1 MVLST
6 LSLTNLRLFAVA
18 AAARSALWMLFSMLP
33 AALVLSSTLVPLAVS
48 AAAFII
54 TKTYKNITRV
64 ASYVVSTFHVPL
76 FTIAIAFLSRSILML
91 AFAVLVVAVQCIWG
105 IAVQT
110 SELSYSYF
118 STKEEY
124 KYEFNFDDQQH
135 VSIFSFFL
143 ELFTGPATTATDWA
157 FQCYVALIQFLILRW
172 GWPIIN
178 PAAQP
183 PLILVLDM
191 DECLLHTQ
199 FLDDPEEAARCAT
212 QVRNMRQEFDY
223 DGFQPVDSYIVRRP
237 TGDRV
242 RVYVR
247 PGLKHFLLWAKTRGY
262 ETYIFTASK
271 ETSYAV
277 PVLDGL
283 EAFIGEGP
291 LFAGRFYRQHCMYDE
306 DLGAYVKDL
315 SQLPISLPLQQTVLV
330 DNNPVSFYAN
340 PENGILVNNFY
351 QDPRDNTL
359 EAVQDLLLQLEV
371 SQDVRPVLGERFQ
384 LKTALKADC
393 PFLEEQATVMQFAD
407 SFELDTTIDAEE
419 DIAADS
425 SRVEPR
431 RSPRLAEFP
440 RHSYVGMA

>member
-6 LSLTNLRLFAVA
+6 LSLTTLGLFAVA
-18 AAARSALWMLFSMLP
+18 AASRSALWMLFLMLP
-33 AALVLSSTLVPLAVS
+33 AVLVLSSTFVPLVVS

-64 ASYVVSTFHVPL
+64 VSYVVSTFHVPL
-76 FTIAIAFLSRSILML
+76 FAIAIAFLSRSILML
-91 AFAVLVVAVQCIWG
+91 AFAVLVVAAQCIWG

-118 STKEEY
+118 LTEEEY
-124 KYEFNFDDQQH
+124 EYEFDDQQH
-135 VSIFSFFL
+135 VSILSFFV
-143 ELFTGPATTATDWA
+143 ELFTGAAAATADWA
-157 FQCYVALIQFLILRW
+157 IQCYVALIQFLLLRW
-172 GWPIIN
+172 GWPNIN
-178 PAAQP
+178 FAQP

-223 DGFQPVDSYIVRRP
+223 DGTQPVDSYIIRRP

-242 RVYVR
+242 RVFVR
-247 PGLKHFLLWAKTRGY
+247 PGLKSFLLWAKTRGY

-271 ETSYAV
+271 ERSYAV

-283 EAFIGEGP
+283 EAFVGEGP
-291 LFAGRFYRQHCMYDE
+291 LFADRFYRQHCTYDE

-315 SQLPISLPLQQTVLV
+315 SQLPISLPLHQTVLV

-371 SQDVRPVLGERFQ
+371 FQDVRPVLSERFQ
-384 LKTALKADC
+384 LKAALEADC
-393 PFLEEQATVMQFAD
+393 PFMEEQATVMQFAD
-407 SFELDTTIDAEE
+407 SFELDTTTEAEE
-419 DIAADS
+419 DVTADS
-425 SRVEPR
+425 SRIEPR